1 MFGRN
6 NTLDVDWLANVK
18 FFEGMDRAE
27 LSRVAALAER
37 VEAEAGAE
45 LTDQGRYGDVCY
57 VIVQGSANVY
67 MNGEYVTSLGSGAMV
82 GEMALLEHRPRAATV
97 VAETPMVLAAFGT
110 KEFRTLLEELPRA
123 KERVL
128 SVLGDR
134 LKANRERRGA

>member
-6 NTLDVDWLANVK
+6 NRLDVDWLANVS
-18 FFEGMDRAE
+18 FFEGLDRSE
-27 LSRVAALAER
+27 LERVAALAER
-37 VEAEAGAE
+37 VEAEPGAE

-57 VIVQGSANVY
+57 VIVSGSANVY
-67 MNGEYVTSLGSGAMV
+67 MNGEYITALGSGTMV
-82 GEMALLEHRPRAATV
+82 GEMALLEHRPRVATV

-110 KEFRTLLEELPRA
+110 KEFRTLLDELPKA

-134 LKANRERRGA
+134 LRANMERRSH

>member
-27 LSRVAALAER
+27 LTRVAALAER